1 MLRAIKTYLPYY
13 RRLGKLAVPLALTQS
28 GQMLIQL
35 IDNAMV
41 GHVGTAELAASSF
54 ANSIFLLVIVLGT
67 GISIGITPI
76 LGQAFGEKRVA
87 LAAAVIKNSIIL
99 SIAVILSIFF
109 LSWSLSWIMPNM
121 GQAQE
126 VSSLAIPYYRLL
138 SWSLLPMLIFLVFKQ
153 IGEGL
158 GNTMY
163 AMISTLVSIFFNVF
177 LNYILI
183 FGHLGFPALGL
194 QGAGYA
200 TLISRAIMVFMLVP
214 LLLRSPKY
222 KEIYRQISRVK
233 LSAQR
238 MKQIFSTGL
247 PIALQMLIEVSLF
260 AFGSIMI
267 GWIGEI
273 ELAAHQVANGLIG
286 FTFMMASSLGMASTI
301 RISIQYGNK
310 NFHEM
315 KMAATASRHL
325 VLLFMGI
332 CSALYISLSNELPK
346 LFSDDPLVWEQASS
360 LLIIAG
366 IFQLVDGLQVVFLG
380 ILRGIS
386 DVKRPFWI
394 AAFSYLIIGLP
405 VSYIFAF
412 VFDFGAEGI
421 WFGFVAGLSVAA
433 VSFHLRIR
441 KQFNPFYLGKHGL

>member
-1 MLRAIKTYLPYY
+1 MKQFKTYLPYY
-13 RRLGKLAVPLALTQS
+13 KRLGKLAVPLVLTQS
-28 GQMLIQL
+28 GQMLMQL

-41 GHVGTAELAASSF
+41 GHVGTAELAASAF
-54 ANSIFLLVIVLGT
+54 ANSIFLLVIVIGT

-76 LGQAFGEKRVA
+76 LGQAFGEKRPA
-87 LAAAVIKNSIIL
+87 LAAAVIKNSIVL
-99 SIAVILSIFF
+99 SIGVTISIF
-109 LSWSLSWIMPNM
+109 LLAWSLSWTMPLM
-121 GQAQE
+121 GQAEE

-138 SWSLLPMLIFLVFKQ
+138 NWSLIPMLIFLVFKQ

-163 AMISTLVSIFFNVF
+163 AMISTLVSLFFNLF

-183 FGHLGFPALGL
+183 YGHLGFPALGL

-200 TLISRAIMVFMLVP
+200 TLISRMILIIMLIP
-214 LLLRSPKY
+214 LLLRSSKY
-222 KEIYRQISRVK
+222 TEIYRQIPKVK
-233 LSAQR
+233 LNAHR
-238 MKQIFSTGL
+238 MKQIFSTGF

-267 GWIGEI
+267 GWIGET

-301 RISIQYGNK
+301 RISIQFGDK
-310 NFHEM
+310 NYHEM
-315 KMAATASRHL
+315 KMAAVASKHL

-332 CSALYISLSNELPK
+332 CSTLYISLSNEFPK
-346 LFSDDPLVWEQASS
+346 LFSDDPIVWKQASS

-394 AAFSYLIIGLP
+394 ASLSYLIIGLP

-412 VFDFGAEGI
+412 TFDFGAEGI
-421 WFGFVAGLSVAA
+421 WLGFVVGLSLAA
-433 VSFHLRIR
+433 ILFHRRI
-441 KQFNPFYLGKHGL
+441 KKHFNLLPFKANVH

>member
-1 MLRAIKTYLPYY
+1 M
-13 RRLGKLAVPLALTQS
+13 
-28 GQMLIQL
+28 QL

-76 LGQAFGEKRVA
+76 LGQAFGEKRPV
-87 LAAAVIKNSIIL
+87 LAAAVIKNSLVL
-99 SIAVILSIFF
+99 SVAVIISIFF
-109 LSWSLSWIMPNM
+109 LSWALSWIMPNM
-121 GQAQE
+121 GQANE
-126 VSSLAIPYYRLL
+126 VSELAIPYYRLL
-138 SWSLLPMLIFLVFKQ
+138 SWSLIPMLIFLVFKQ

-163 AMISTLVSIFFNVF
+163 AMISTLVSVFFNVF
-177 LNYILI
+177 LNYLLI
-183 FGHLGFPALGL
+183 YGHLGFPALGL

-200 TLISRAIMVFMLVP
+200 TLISRVILVIMLVP
-214 LLLRSPKY
+214 LLLRSSKY
-222 KEIYRQISRVK
+222 KTIYRQISRVK

-238 MKQIFSTGL
+238 MKSIFSTGL

-267 GWIGEI
+267 GWIGET

-315 KMAATASRHL
+315 KMAATASKHL
-325 VLLFMGI
+325 VLIFMGI
-332 CSALYISLSNELPK
+332 CSAMYIGLSNELPK
-346 LFSDDPLVWEQASS
+346 IFSDDPLVWEQASS

-380 ILRGIS
+380 ILRGVA
-386 DVKRPFWI
+386 DVKHPFWI
-394 AAFSYLIIGLP
+394 AAFSYLLIGLP

-412 VFDFGAEGI
+412 VLNFGPEGI
-421 WFGFVAGLSVAA
+421 WLGFVAGLSVAA
-433 VSFHLRIR
+433 LSFNIRIRNKFHL
-441 KQFNPFYLGKHGL
+441 YA

>member
-1 MLRAIKTYLPYY
+1 MIKKIQTYIPYY
-13 RRLGKLAVPLALTQS
+13 KRIGTLALPLVLTQS
-28 GQMLIQL
+28 GQMLMQL

-76 LGQAFGEKRVA
+76 LGQAFGEKRPA
-87 LAAAVIKNSIIL
+87 LAAAVIKNSMVLSAII
-99 SIAVILSIFF
+99 IAGIFL
-109 LSWSLSWIMPNM
+109 LSWSMSWIMPNM
-121 GQAQE
+121 GQDKE
-126 VSSLAIPYYRLL
+126 VWQLAIPYYRLL

-158 GNTMY
+158 GNTMF
-163 AMISTLVSIFFNVF
+163 AMISTLVSVLFNVG
-177 LNYILI
+177 LNYIFI
-183 FGHLGFPALGL
+183 FGKMGIPALGL

-200 TLISRAIMVFMLVP
+200 TLISRVIMLLMMVP
-214 LLLRSPKY
+214 LLMTSKKY
-222 KEIYRQISRVK
+222 QAIYRQLSRVK
-233 LSAQR
+233 LSFQR

-260 AFGSIMI
+260 AIGSIMM

-286 FTFMMASSLGMASTI
+286 FTFMMASSLAMASTI
-301 RISIQYGNK
+301 RISIQYGDK

-315 KMAATASRHL
+315 KMAANASRHL
-325 VLLFMGI
+325 VLVFMGI
-332 CSALYISLSNELPK
+332 CAALYIGLSHQLPK
-346 LFSDDPLVWEQASS
+346 LFSNDPRVWEQASS

-366 IFQLVDGLQVVFLG
+366 FFQIVDGLQVVSLG
-380 ILRGIS
+380 VLRGIS
-386 DVKRPFWI
+386 DVKKPFWI
-394 AAFSYLIIGLP
+394 ASVSYLLIGLP

-412 VFDFGAEGI
+412 VLDFQAEGI
-421 WFGFVAGLSVAA
+421 WFGFVASLSFAA
-433 VSFHLRIR
+433 IAFHFRIR
-441 KQFNPFYLGKHGL
+441 NKFQFKA